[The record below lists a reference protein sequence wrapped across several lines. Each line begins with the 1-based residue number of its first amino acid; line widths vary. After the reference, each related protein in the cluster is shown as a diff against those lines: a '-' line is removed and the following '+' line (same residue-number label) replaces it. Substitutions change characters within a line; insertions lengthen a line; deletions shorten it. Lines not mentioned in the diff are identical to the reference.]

1 MDFDGLNLI
10 SFIYA
15 TDPEILQALVLIM
28 VQWLCGQLWKMMQSW
43 LVNKAKSLVTSN
55 EPPNGGGN
63 MPPSGLSRVDRRR
76 ALRAAAAGASSTSSA
91 APSRL
96 LGASHGE
103 RLRARSNRR
112 R

>member
-15 TDPEILQALVLIM
+15 SDHEILRVIM
-28 VQWLCGQLWKMMQSW
+28 LTVIPWLCEQLWPIARPW
-43 LVNKAKSLVTSN
+43 LVNKALSLVTRN
-55 EPPNGGGN
+55 ETPKGVGN
-63 MPPSGLSRVDRRR
+63 MSRSERRR
-76 ALRAAAAGASSTSSA
+76 ALRAAAAGSSSTSSA